1 MVQKGKTNK
10 AKAPYIMKRLRL
22 LLIIVC
28 LFLSFPTMFA
38 ETIAG
43 RWSIEKVN
51 KWYAQYPW
59 LAGCD
64 YIPANADNQIEM
76 WSKAT
81 YDHAT
86 IDKELGWAE
95 QLGFKTM
102 RVFLSSLVYAHD
114 TDGLKMR
121 MDDFL
126 SICASHDIK
135 PMFVFFDDC
144 WNAIS
149 AYGPQPQ
156 PLTGVHNSQWV
167 QDPSCDLRLDTAI
180 LYPQLKR
187 YVQDILTTFGK
198 DRRILMWDLYNEPGN
213 SSHGTTSLSLLRN
226 VFIWARQCHP
236 QQPLTAGI
244 WRDTNDFKPLNDFQ
258 LSNSDIISYH
268 DYHDS
273 IRHEQEI
280 KKLQA
285 LGRPLACTEYMART
299 RGSFFRTIMPL
310 LKRHRVIAINWGL
323 VTGKTNTRYAWDDP
337 HPDGSEPDVWFHDI
351 LRPDGSP
358 YIPQEVEFIKK
369 LTH

>member
-1 MVQKGKTNK
+1 
-10 AKAPYIMKRLRL
+10 MKRQRSLNLLFCL
-22 LLIIVC
+22 LLSI
-28 LFLSFPTMFA
+28 SSMYA

-43 RWSIEKVN
+43 RWSIEKAN

-95 QLGFKTM
+95 QLGFKTL

-236 QQPLTAGI
+236 
-244 WRDTNDFKPLNDFQ
+244 
-258 LSNSDIISYH
+258 SN
-268 DYHDS
+268 
-273 IRHEQEI
+273 R
-280 KKLQA
+280 
-285 LGRPLACTEYMART
+285 
-299 RGSFFRTIMPL
+299 
-310 LKRHRVIAINWGL
+310 
-323 VTGKTNTRYAWDDP
+323 
-337 HPDGSEPDVWFHDI
+337 
-351 LRPDGSP
+351 
-358 YIPQEVEFIKK
+358 
-369 LTH
+369 